1 MINAQAIAQ
10 VLGGR
15 KALGRP
21 IRSMTELDE
30 LVSEGIPRPALDALV
45 SHLASPEDERTQLSL
60 RYKIIPRATY
70 QRSPRLNLHYSETT
84 ERLAR
89 LYAMAH
95 AVWQD
100 AETTRRFLMTP
111 HPELGGKTPLDA
123 ALTEIGGRRVE
134 EVIARGLHGLPV

>member
-1 MINAQAIAQ
+1 MVNAHEIAQ

-21 IRSMTELDE
+21 IRSMMELDE
-30 LVSEGIPRPALDALV
+30 LVAQGIPRLGLDALV
-45 SHLASPEDERTQLSL
+45 SHLASPEDERAQLSV

-70 QRSPRLNLHYSETT
+70 QRSARLNLQYSETT

-89 LYAMAH
+89 LYAMAQ

-100 AETTRRFLMTP
+100 AQAARQFLMTP
-111 HPELGGKTPLDA
+111 HPELDGKTPLDA

-134 EVIARGLHGLPV
+134 EIIARGLHGLPV